1 MATRRAYSGD
11 IIKKIKPRL
20 DQLQRATGRAITPGQ
35 LEAFVAAE
43 MEVEAARSERKH
55 ALALQEKAIT
65 SNIELGEKR
74 LAMEEEAGKVGAL
87 VDIAG
92 AGATYSLA
100 KSYLGGGPEKVG
112 GQKAITGV
120 TSTLS
125 EGGQAAITTAPGIG
139 TETLTGTAADFA
151 TESFVPAAGGGTEVA
166 GAGLATPALAGT
178 GAKLLAGTL
187 GANQEVSNV
196 AGGAVA
202 GGLLAAGTSIGGPV
216 GAAVGGIL
224 GLSVGEVADSVLC
237 THLHKTGQLDF
248 EIYRHASFYA
258 LEHIPEPVYL
268 GYRVLADPLVK
279 RAKESRFWNQ
289 IVRWIGIPMSK
300 ELAHRFRPKRF
311 KANYAGKAILF
322 LGMPLCKIVNRLAP
336 DKKLYEMEVL

>member
-1 MATRRAYSGD
+1 MAIAYDTRLIDR
-11 IIKKIKPRL
+11 IKPKIN
-20 DQLQRATGRAITPGQ
+20 QWEATTGRRISPQ
-35 LEAFVAAE
+35 VLEALLKSE
-43 MEVEAARSERKH
+43 LEVESGKALQSKE
-55 ALALQEKAIT
+55 LALREKAI
-65 SNIELGEKR
+65 NADIDYRNKA

-100 KSYLGGGPEKVG
+100 KSYLGGGPAKVG

-125 EGGQAAITTAPGIG
+125 EGGQAAIAAASGIG

-151 TESFVPAAGGGTEVA
+151 TESFVPAAGGAEAA
-166 GAGLATPALAGT
+166 GAGLAVPALAGT
-178 GAKLLAGTL
+178 GAKLLSGAL
-187 GANQEVSNV
+187 GANQEISNV
-196 AGGAVA
+196 AGGATA
-202 GGLLAAGTSIGGPV
+202 GALLGAGTAVGGPV
-216 GAAVGGIL
+216 GAVVGGIL
-224 GLSVGEVADSVLC
+224 GLAGGELLDSVLC

-322 LGMPLCKIVNRLAP
+322 LGIPLCKFVNRLAP